1 MFFYFGLNLIQL
13 YMKLRPSE
21 QNWIELEI
29 EFNKNIDKLFS
40 QGILF
45 LTIYFALFFVFVFL
59 FLVLFSITHLD

>member
-1 MFFYFGLNLIQL
+1 
-13 YMKLRPSE
+13 MKLRPSE